1 MSASERPSD
10 TGGPRPENQRKRAE
24 LRGPR
29 HALIGM
35 LAVVAIGAIAFGV
48 LRRSDDRFLGLPPGY
63 LEGASG
69 LLLVGL
75 LASVQALAA
84 VVLLVQPARGRLIGA
99 IAAAVA
105 IGSSVVLVTST
116 RGPAW
121 VPALLFFIGFVE
133 ILLVAGSTPRKPAH
147 RKHVPGRR

>member
-1 MSASERPSD
+1 
-10 TGGPRPENQRKRAE
+10 
-24 LRGPR
+24 
-29 HALIGM
+29 M
-35 LAVVAIGAIAFGV
+35 LAIVAIGAVAFGV
-48 LRRSDDRFLGLPPGY
+48 LRRSDERFLGLPPGY
-63 LEGASG
+63 LEGPSG

-75 LASVQALAA
+75 LAGVHALAA
-84 VVLLVQPARGRLIGA
+84 VVLLVQPARGRLVAA

-105 IGSSVVLVTST
+105 IGSCIFLVMSML
-116 RGPAW
+116 GVAW

>member
-10 TGGPRPENQRKRAE
+10 QGGPRPENQRKRAE

-29 HALIGM
+29 HALIGL
-35 LAVVAIGAIAFGV
+35 LAVVAVGAVAFGI
-48 LRRSDDRFLGLPPGY
+48 LRRSDGQSLGLPPGY

-75 LASVQALAA
+75 LAAVHAAAA
-84 VVLLVQPARGRLIGA
+84 VILLVQPTRGRVVA
-99 IAAAVA
+99 AVAAAVA
-105 IGSSVVLVTST
+105 IGTSVVLIMSMLGVT
-116 RGPAW
+116 W
-121 VPALLFFIGFVE
+121 FPALLFFIGFVE

-147 RKHVPGRR
+147 HKHVPGRR